1 MAYGEAYAEGR
12 KHWRAELATPKAF
25 AAFLET
31 DIAPR
36 PPARVLEAGCG
47 DGLNAIFLAMRGYRV
62 TGADVS
68 EKAIA
73 RAREAAHEAGA
84 AIEFLCLDLAA
95 PGPALSEPFDL
106 WVDIKT
112 LHALWDD
119 DKRQAYLRNAS
130 MNLRSKGVL
139 YLTGGLAMS
148 DVRDYFPD
156 VFAQLDPATRA
167 WAEARDRDLPPDK
180 RRGIRC
186 ETLDGY
192 CMELEAAGFEILH
205 AQRFA
210 SLAEGWGAE
219 VTARTMDRY
228 TGSEICGLEADLQ
241 ILQGISGAGVYVSEL
256 AVGCAEENSIGL
268 EHGPRQQSYATQ
280 AALSGSAERWNY
292 NAGFLESA

>member
-1 MAYGEAYAEGR
+1 MTNPTDYRVYWETEYGKAYAEGR

-31 DIAPR
+31 DIAPG

-68 EKAIA
+68 EKAIT
-73 RAREAAHEAGA
+73 RAREVAHEAGA
-84 AIEFLCLDLAA
+84 ELEFRCLDLAA
-95 PGPALSEPFDL
+95 PSLALGEPFDL

-119 DKRQAYLRNAS
+119 DKRQAYLRNAFA
-130 MNLRSKGVL
+130 NLRSKGVL
-139 YLTGGLAMS
+139 YLTCGLAMS

-156 VFAQLDPATRA
+156 IFAQLDSATRA
-167 WAEARDRDLPPDK
+167 WADSRDRDLPLDK
-180 RRGIRC
+180 RGGIRC
-186 ETLDGY
+186 ETLDDY
-192 CMELEAAGFEILH
+192 CIELEAAGFEILL

-219 VTARTMDRY
+219 V
-228 TGSEICGLEADLQ
+228 
-241 ILQGISGAGVYVSEL
+241 L
-256 AVGCAEENSIGL
+256 ALRG
-268 EHGPRQQSYATQ
+268 
-280 AALSGSAERWNY
+280 
-292 NAGFLESA
+292 